1 MEEEQRVMEKY
12 LQDNV
17 SHILKSLVAQL
28 CINQP
33 NKPVE
38 FMINFLQR
46 NYLPQEMNNPNVN
59 ISEQVYQKRSSMS
72 EFPEFGSFSESTS
85 PPPSTNIPA
94 PSISIKPPSD
104 NTDIVESTSTVGDNK
119 MDLVDVPVVA
129 RRRRG
134 AIFAES
140 IEADIADG
148 SNDMDVEG
156 ATPRKDKATLKRL
169 EESVKSHVMFSHL
182 DIDEREV
189 VFHSMRPIKFEEGET
204 IIQQGD
210 DGDDFYVVDEGE
222 CDIFVQKATG
232 EQELVVSV
240 GPRGSFGELA
250 LIYGSPRAATV
261 KAKTKV
267 ATWAIDR
274 VTYRRILM
282 GATMRKRKM
291 YENFLEKV
299 PILAPLSK
307 YERLTV
313 ADALE
318 PANYDDGDVIV
329 KQGDP
334 GDTFYIIVEG
344 EVKVTQTRDDVSTPR
359 EVARL
364 HTSDYFGEIALLTN
378 RARAASVISV
388 GGVKVVRLDRDRF
401 NRVLG
406 PCEDI
411 LRRNMETYNF
421 YMSTNI

>member
-1 MEEEQRVMEKY
+1 MG
-12 LQDNV
+12 
-17 SHILKSLVAQL
+17 
-28 CINQP
+28 
-33 NKPVE
+33 
-38 FMINFLQR
+38 
-46 NYLPQEMNNPNVN
+46 PQEMNNPNVN

-72 EFPEFGSFSESTS
+72 EFPEFGSFSESSTS
-85 PPPSTNIPA
+85 PPPSTNTA
-94 PSISIKPPSD
+94 PSITIKPPSE
-104 NTDIVESTSTVGDNK
+104 NTDIVEPTTTVGDNK

-189 VFHSMRPIKFEEGET
+189 VFHSMRPIKFEKGET

-261 KAKTKV
+261 KAKTRV

-318 PANYDDGDVIV
+318 PANYDVI
-329 KQGDP
+329 P
-334 GDTFYIIVEG
+334 
-344 EVKVTQTRDDVSTPR
+344 P
-359 EVARL
+359 
-364 HTSDYFGEIALLTN
+364 
-378 RARAASVISV
+378 
-388 GGVKVVRLDRDRF
+388 
-401 NRVLG
+401 
-406 PCEDI
+406 P
-411 LRRNMETYNF
+411 M
-421 YMSTNI
+421 